1 MAQNNLLGQIIL
13 GYEVK
18 EEIHSGAFGTVYKVI
33 KTNASGQYIRALK
46 HIVIPTQKQYNSVLN
61 SMGGDVSK
69 TNDYFAERLKD
80 IVAEINILN
89 ELSEKDAQHIVR
101 YYENDIKVT
110 NSPLRYD
117 IFILMEYLTPLD
129 DYILNND
136 FTVRDVI
143 NLGLNVLEGL
153 RSCHNSG
160 IIHRDI
166 KDDNIFVS
174 SRGEY
179 KIGDFGVSKVL
190 KDSSRA
196 ESLKGTPVFLAPEVY
211 QNKGSYTKSVDLYS
225 LGIVL
230 YRMLNY
236 NRNPFL
242 PHYPNQYDPQDEEIA
257 FEKRMNG
264 EIPELPSLGGTPIG
278 NIVIKSIS
286 DSTTRFQTAD
296 EFFMELKNAL
306 DNTSKDILDQK
317 VNFNIISNN
326 TLSDKVS
333 SEAHKNNDATLRESI
348 SDISE
353 TNEPINETHN
363 SNKKDLFET
372 KSEASPDVR
381 EREDKQSETSSVE
394 DRIVNPTPIINDEL
408 EETTVLDKGVT
419 NKFIFVIPI
428 LIFIIGLFA
437 YFIIIPNIYGKT
449 ISFIDWLFSDS
460 QTIINTLRD
469 ADTVLPQVH
478 GIIAIGIFWWLWIAS
493 FIVSLFFVGRQLN
506 SSPQI
511 NSINANMKKNDPY
524 IFIQDIS
531 ESIKLIKLRRSGT
544 ELDNFIYSLK
554 RLEDRLSLESDFGY
568 GDNHVINCENKIAE
582 RLQALKNSVS
592 NIEKGNFIEN
602 ISKLNNIV
610 TEINSMLLQRV
621 NLKKKQ

>member
-1 MAQNNLLGQIIL
+1 M
-13 GYEVK
+13 
-18 EEIHSGAFGTVYKVI
+18 
-33 KTNASGQYIRALK
+33 
-46 HIVIPTQKQYNSVLN
+46 
-61 SMGGDVSK
+61 
-69 TNDYFAERLKD
+69 
-80 IVAEINILN
+80 
-89 ELSEKDAQHIVR
+89 
-101 YYENDIKVT
+101 
-110 NSPLRYD
+110 
-117 IFILMEYLTPLD
+117 
-129 DYILNND
+129 
-136 FTVRDVI
+136 
-143 NLGLNVLEGL
+143 
-153 RSCHNSG
+153 
-160 IIHRDI
+160 
-166 KDDNIFVS
+166 
-174 SRGEY
+174 
-179 KIGDFGVSKVL
+179 
-190 KDSSRA
+190 
-196 ESLKGTPVFLAPEVY
+196 
-211 QNKGSYTKSVDLYS
+211 
-225 LGIVL
+225 
-230 YRMLNY
+230 
-236 NRNPFL
+236 
-242 PHYPNQYDPQDEEIA
+242 
-257 FEKRMNG
+257 
-264 EIPELPSLGGTPIG
+264 
-278 NIVIKSIS
+278 
-286 DSTTRFQTAD
+286 
-296 EFFMELKNAL
+296 
-306 DNTSKDILDQK
+306 
-317 VNFNIISNN
+317 
-326 TLSDKVS
+326 
-333 SEAHKNNDATLRESI
+333 
-348 SDISE
+348 
-353 TNEPINETHN
+353 
-363 SNKKDLFET
+363 
-372 KSEASPDVR
+372 
-381 EREDKQSETSSVE
+381 
-394 DRIVNPTPIINDEL
+394 
-408 EETTVLDKGVT
+408 T

>member
-101 YYENDIKVT
+101 YYENDITVT

-242 PHYPNQYDPQDEEIA
+242 PHYPNQYDPQDE
-257 FEKRMNG
+257 
-264 EIPELPSLGGTPIG
+264 
-278 NIVIKSIS
+278 
-286 DSTTRFQTAD
+286 
-296 EFFMELKNAL
+296 
-306 DNTSKDILDQK
+306 
-317 VNFNIISNN
+317 
-326 TLSDKVS
+326 
-333 SEAHKNNDATLRESI
+333 
-348 SDISE
+348 
-353 TNEPINETHN
+353 
-363 SNKKDLFET
+363 
-372 KSEASPDVR
+372 
-381 EREDKQSETSSVE
+381 
-394 DRIVNPTPIINDEL
+394 
-408 EETTVLDKGVT
+408 
-419 NKFIFVIPI
+419 
-428 LIFIIGLFA
+428 
-437 YFIIIPNIYGKT
+437 
-449 ISFIDWLFSDS
+449 
-460 QTIINTLRD
+460 
-469 ADTVLPQVH
+469 
-478 GIIAIGIFWWLWIAS
+478 
-493 FIVSLFFVGRQLN
+493 
-506 SSPQI
+506 
-511 NSINANMKKNDPY
+511 
-524 IFIQDIS
+524 
-531 ESIKLIKLRRSGT
+531 
-544 ELDNFIYSLK
+544 
-554 RLEDRLSLESDFGY
+554 
-568 GDNHVINCENKIAE
+568 
-582 RLQALKNSVS
+582 
-592 NIEKGNFIEN
+592 
-602 ISKLNNIV
+602 
-610 TEINSMLLQRV
+610 
-621 NLKKKQ
+621 